1 MSRRFLSAIRTSV
14 RVLAATLLFLCL
26 LGAGGGADV
35 TQGIIFVGGFLLALM
50 GQGWAL
56 QRNIDHKMDERIQ
69 LHRDACRPVT
79 VEQLSEVREALVRV
93 ETRLDSMEKKLD
105 RLTGEC

>member
-1 MSRRFLSAIRTSV
+1 
-14 RVLAATLLFLCL
+14 
-26 LGAGGGADV
+26 
-35 TQGIIFVGGFLLALM
+35 M

-56 QRNIDHKMDERIQ
+56 QRNIDRKMDERIQ

-79 VEQLSEVREALVRV
+79 VEQLGQVRESLVRV
-93 ETRLDSMEKKLD
+93 ETRLDSIEKKLD